1 MNFFKLFYTSG
12 YKHQTSK
19 EITVQTPVKPLATI
33 ETFFLRLTFTGLLTL
48 KRGFAW
54 DGASGPTF
62 PSKKGRG
69 PSAVHDAF
77 YKLFRMGLLDH
88 KVWRPTVDELFY
100 RQLRENGMNRFRAR
114 MWYKAVRKLAGG
126 AAKKPR
132 KVFSVPLPGGM

>member
-1 MNFFKLFYTSG
+1 MSLFYTTG
-12 YKHQTSK
+12 YRHQTSR
-19 EITVQTPVKPLATI
+19 EISVQTPIKPDREI
-33 ETFFLRLTFTGLLTL
+33 ETFFLCLDVTGLLTL

-54 DGASGPTF
+54 DSASGPTF

-77 YKLFRMGLLDH
+77 YKLFRMGLLDP
-88 KVWRPTVDELFY
+88 KVWRSVADELFY

>member
-1 MNFFKLFYTSG
+1 MSLFYTTG
-12 YKHQTSK
+12 YRHQTSR
-19 EITVQTPVKPLATI
+19 EISVQTPIKPDREI
-33 ETFFLRLTFTGLLTL
+33 ETFFLCLDVTGLLTL

-62 PSKKGRG
+62 PS
-69 PSAVHDAF
+69 A
-77 YKLFRMGLLDH
+77 
-88 KVWRPTVDELFY
+88 DELFY